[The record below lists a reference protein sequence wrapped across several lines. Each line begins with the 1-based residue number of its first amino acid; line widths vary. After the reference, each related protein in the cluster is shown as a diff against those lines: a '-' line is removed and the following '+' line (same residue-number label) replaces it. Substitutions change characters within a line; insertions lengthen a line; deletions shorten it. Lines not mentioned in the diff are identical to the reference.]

1 MLPHKK
7 ERIAIMRRTFNVCGH
22 TTAPVTIEIPGSTVQ
37 YKLSKELAKL
47 EVKDVLCGAFIGNF
61 CGKNRTLLKSIVSRT
76 SFGTL
81 SIKNGKFSIV
91 IRSDNVSTSFWEEIL
106 DDVAGGKF
114 TFTVSA
120 A

>member
-1 MLPHKK
+1 
-7 ERIAIMRRTFNVCGH
+7 MRRTFKVCGY
-22 TTAPVTIEIPGSTVQ
+22 TTAPVTIEIPGATVQ
-37 YKLSKELAKL
+37 HKLAKELTKL
-47 EVKDVLCGAFIGNF
+47 ETMDVLYGAFIGNF
-61 CGKNRTLLKSIVSRT
+61 CGKNRKLQKSIVSRT

-81 SIKNGKFSIV
+81 SIKNGRFSIV
-91 IRSDNVSTSFWEEIL
+91 ICSDYVATSFWEEIL